1 MNRSDWFIPAVIA
14 ALAFAAGFEP
24 AHAEDR
30 AALDRCEAKLSSC
43 YESCKAKKSGQLC
56 NEQCSTVL
64 CGFAWREGYG
74 RFIDRRIEETAQTK
88 FPGLMLKEDRQK
100 AASK

>member
-1 MNRSDWFIPAVIA
+1 MNRSDWFIPAIIS

-30 AALDRCEAKLSSC
+30 AALDRCEVKLSAC
-43 YESCKAKKSGQLC
+43 YEICKTEKPSLLC

-74 RFIDRRIEETAQTK
+74 RFIDRRIEETAGTGL
-88 FPGLMLKEDRQK
+88 PGLLTKEGIR